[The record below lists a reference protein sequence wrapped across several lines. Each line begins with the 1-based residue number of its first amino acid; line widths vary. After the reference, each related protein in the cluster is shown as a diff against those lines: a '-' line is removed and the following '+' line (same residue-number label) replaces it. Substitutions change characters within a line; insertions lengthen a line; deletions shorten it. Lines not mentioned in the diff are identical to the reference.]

1 MTDILLI
8 LLFQTRRC
16 CVSSGKGLQRRR
28 ISTPCLRCSSY
39 SGLNLPETWRHF
51 WMHPFWVS
59 EEYCMKIL
67 ALCQRLDKIRHAQTF
82 SFLRLF
88 FWKQGLN
95 EQKYWFWLK
104 CVIFTSGLNYQDSL
118 SKFQSYWLARPLE
131 VVGRAV
137 EILHVLLPYLTKLA
151 IWECL
156 IRRKIFTHDGLQV
169 NKGLTFSNRVQHQM

>member
-1 MTDILLI
+1 MLCQFGKRSTKKENLNPLSTMFKLFRFEPSWNVTSFLNAPILS
-8 LLFQTRRC
+8 
-16 CVSSGKGLQRRR
+16 V
-28 ISTPCLRCSSY
+28 
-39 SGLNLPETWRHF
+39 N
-51 WMHPFWVS
+51 

-137 EILHVLLPYLTKLA
+137 EILHVLLPYLTRLA

>member
-1 MTDILLI
+1 MLCQFGKRSTKKENLNPLSTMFKLFRFEPSWNVTSFLNAPILS
-8 LLFQTRRC
+8 
-16 CVSSGKGLQRRR
+16 V
-28 ISTPCLRCSSY
+28 
-39 SGLNLPETWRHF
+39 N
-51 WMHPFWVS
+51 

-131 VVGRAV
+131 VVGRAA